1 MKKVWANIVQ
11 EIILG
16 ILTLGIS
23 IFKKGKKVHQ
33 RKYEDTLDVDHEE
46 EKDKKK

>member
-1 MKKVWANIVQ
+1 MKKVWANVVQ

-23 IFKKGKKVHQ
+23 IFRKGKKVHQ
-33 RKYEDTLDVDHEE
+33 KKYEETLDAEE
-46 EKDKKK
+46 AEKPKKK

>member
-11 EIILG
+11 EIILS

-23 IFKKGKKVHQ
+23 IFRKGIKVHKK
-33 RKYEDTLDVDHEE
+33 KYEETLDAEE
-46 EKDKKK
+46 AEKPKKK